1 MVITSKDNESIKAI
15 RKSARL
21 TQIEFGARIGVKGNT
36 ITGYETGLRTPS
48 DAVIFSICREFNVNE
63 HWLRTGEGDMF
74 IEVTRS
80 DEIAAFMGDI
90 LSGEPDF
97 RARFIAVLARLDAT
111 EWAILEKMADYL
123 VEEMQ
128 KEKADPK
135 QACLNDETI
144 L

>member
-1 MVITSKDNESIKAI
+1 MHERIKAI

-135 QACLNDETI
+135 QADLNDETI

>member
-1 MVITSKDNESIKAI
+1 MHERIKAI

-135 QACLNDETI
+135 QAGLNDETI

>member
-1 MVITSKDNESIKAI
+1 MCI
-15 RKSARL
+15 RDSR
-21 TQIEFGARIGVKGNT
+21 T
-36 ITGYETGLRTPS
+36 IA
-48 DAVIFSICREFNVNE
+48 DICREFNVNE

-135 QACLNDETI
+135 QAGLNDETI

>member
-1 MVITSKDNESIKAI
+1 MAEINERISACVKATNLTKTAFAERI
-15 RKSARL
+15 NVTQQYVSNLCLGKKS
-21 TQIEFGARIGVKGNT
+21 
-36 ITGYETGLRTPS
+36 PS
-48 DAVIFSICREFNVNE
+48 DRTIADICREFNVNE

-74 IEVTRS
+74 TEVTRS

-135 QACLNDETI
+135 QAGLNDETI